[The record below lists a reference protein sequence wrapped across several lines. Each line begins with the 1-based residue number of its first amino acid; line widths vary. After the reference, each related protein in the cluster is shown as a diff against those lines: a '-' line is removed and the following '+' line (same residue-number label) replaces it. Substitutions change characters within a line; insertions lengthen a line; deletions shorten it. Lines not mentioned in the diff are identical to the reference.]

1 MKKFITIILALA
13 MVLTMSVP
21 AFADDTAAD
30 ESAPAQLTSAQVK
43 AIKPAAKA
51 ASYSYTKI
59 KVSWDKVEGVDGY
72 KVYRA
77 ASKSGKYSLVY
88 TTTNPDKLYY
98 INTGRTTGKTYY
110 YKVRAYKKIGKT
122 TYYTK
127 YSSIVSA
134 YARPNKAKISSI
146 VIPYYEKGTAKLVTQ
161 YGESHYVWSVSA
173 ANNYKGFRVT
183 WDKVTGAT
191 GYQLYMREKG
201 KTTWKSL
208 GYYTG
213 TSAKAPL
220 YKEDGDTIYDTY
232 YKEYEFKVRAYKTVN
247 GKKVYGLCSAATSY
261 KFTWDEDDLVEL
273 ATEILEDAG
282 YKYCDKSVDSELG
295 YDIVSQAT
303 MDNCGWYGPKHVS
316 YYYSL
321 EYIKAFSLYSDL
333 RGMIDSHPM
342 TAYCLYISDVATE
355 KGAHF
360 AAGKRGAVVPMTC
373 EFYVLA
379 NGSPYYE

>member
-13 MVLTMSVP
+13 IILAMSVP
-21 AFADDTAAD
+21 AFADDTTAD

-43 AIKPAAKA
+43 TIKPAAKA

-146 VIPYYEKGTAKLVTQ
+146 VIPYYEKGTAKLVTET
-161 YGESHYVWSVSA
+161 YGSTKVTRYVYQVSD
-173 ANNYKGFRVT
+173 ANNYKGFKVT
-183 WDKVTGAT
+183 WGKVTGAT

-201 KTTWKSL
+201 KTTWKSK

-213 TSAKAPL
+213 TSAKVTFDD
-220 YKEDGDTIYDTY
+220 E
-232 YKEYEFKVRAYKTVN
+232 KEYEFKVRAYRTVN
-247 GKKVYGLCSAATSY
+247 NKKIYGLCSTVKSYEFKWTAA
-261 KFTWDEDDLVEL
+261 DLKAYMETL
-273 ATEILEDAG
+273 IKQEG
-282 YKYCDKSVDSELG
+282 YKVTDTAVDSELG
-295 YDIVSQAT
+295 YDIVYDVTPANS
-303 MDNCGWYGPKHVS
+303 GWSVAWPTRINR
-316 YYYSL
+316 YYSI
-321 EYIKAFSLYSDL
+321 EWIRTCIEQDVIGDVNQFDVSTYCAFVSEKA
-333 RGMIDSHPM
+333 M
-342 TAYCLYISDVATE
+342 TGGSYNTQGRYGTVIPLTYEV
-355 KGAHF
+355 
-360 AAGKRGAVVPMTC
+360 
-373 EFYVLA
+373 YVLR
-379 NGSPYYE
+379 P